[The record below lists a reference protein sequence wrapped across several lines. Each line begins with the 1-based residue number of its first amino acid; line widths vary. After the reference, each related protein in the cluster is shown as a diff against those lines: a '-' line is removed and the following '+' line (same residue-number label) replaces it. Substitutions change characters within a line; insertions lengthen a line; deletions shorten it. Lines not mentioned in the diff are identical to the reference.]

1 MSLTYLCGSLYVLG
15 IRMVWDDV
23 VRALFPGRFQPIHL
37 GHVGVIKWVL
47 ERVDELIIAI
57 GTAQESHTIVNPF
70 TAGER
75 VIMVRLALEEA
86 GIDLRRV
93 YIIPI
98 PDILMNSVWP
108 HYVQM
113 YVPKFRYGVARNPLV
128 IRLFKE
134 AGFDVLIPPPY
145 DRAKYSS
152 TRIRK
157 LILSGSDEW
166 RELVP
171 KSVAKFIDEIGATQ
185 RLREVTGV
193 DK

>member
-1 MSLTYLCGSLYVLG
+1 
-15 IRMVWDDV
+15 MVWNDV

-37 GHVGVIKWVL
+37 GHVSVIKWVL

-75 VIMVRLALEEA
+75 VVMVRLALEEA

-134 AGFDVLIPPPY
+134 AGFEVLIPPPY

-152 TRIRK
+152 TKIRK